1 MRAGQRGFT
10 LLELVIAMAIFALLG
25 LGSWQL
31 LQSVLRTERSTSS
44 HQLELR
50 SLQRAVALIERD
62 AMQVVLPASGRGM
75 TLQRDQLSFHR
86 GNWGNPLDQA
96 RSEQLEVNYSLD
108 RQGVLWRDS
117 RGLEAAAPRRQ
128 AVLSGV
134 IGLSWRLYD
143 AKAGWRTEW
152 SAAQAKLSGQPRA
165 LEVSFTVGRFEQIRR
180 VFLLPEGR

>member
-1 MRAGQRGFT
+1 MKCMQRGFT

-62 AMQVVLPASGRGM
+62 AMQVVVPANRRGM
-75 TLQRDQLSFHR
+75 TLQGNQLNFQR
-86 GNWGNPLDQA
+86 GNWSNPLDQP
-96 RSEQLEVNYSLD
+96 RSEQLEVSYHLD
-108 RQGVLWRDS
+108 KQGVLWRDS
-117 RGLEAAAPRRQ
+117 RGLEASSLRRQ
-128 AVLSGV
+128 PVLQGV
-134 IGLSWRLYD
+134 SGLSWRLYD
-143 AKAGWRTEW
+143 ANTGWRTEW
-152 SAAQAKLSGQPRA
+152 SATRAKTSGQPRA